1 MATQQTCCTTLYRK
15 NIQLFTSKCRNIP
28 TRNILFKN
36 YSGGRKTDYSAYY
49 HVLGLEN
56 GCDQEKVRT
65 SFLELV
71 KRYHPD
77 SGSPEADSEKFHQI
91 ERAYRELQNKFAA
104 DRWNSEKGAGEY
116 GLYYEE
122 NKQEFDIRHTAPQ
135 HRQYLSY
142 YGIGSGT
149 PQQRQKQYQKYRAMT
164 AIENVYN
171 HRISKLTINES
182 TLVTKDKQAAK
193 KIKVRSEMERLV
205 EDLIQESIARGDFD
219 NLSGSGKPL
228 PHQNTNPYVDFV
240 THKMNQVMIDNGYV
254 PEWITLQKE
263 IKIDAAEIRSKLSE
277 VRSTLGTEPLTT
289 DEVRV
294 WKQAV
299 CDQEQSVK
307 RLNKKIN
314 DYNLQVPLLEKQKL
328 LFQINLEAEKILKNG
343 KTKFDVVNKSSGA
356 SEDKYQHNNSSVLNI
371 FDYLFAGKV

>member
-1 MATQQTCCTTLYRK
+1 M
-15 NIQLFTSKCRNIP
+15 
-28 TRNILFKN
+28 RNILLKN
-36 YSGGRKTDYSAYY
+36 YSADRKTDYSEYY
-49 HVLGLEN
+49 RILGLEN

-77 SGSPEADSEKFHQI
+77 SGSPEADSEKFQQI
-91 ERAYRELQNKFAA
+91 ERAYRELQSKFAA

-122 NKQEFDIRHTAPQ
+122 VKQEFDIKHTAPQ

-142 YGIGSGT
+142 YGVGSGT

-171 HRISKLTINES
+171 HRISKLTFKES
-182 TLVTKDKQAAK
+182 TLIAKDKQAAK

-219 NLSGSGKPL
+219 NLKGSGKPL

-240 THKMNQVMIDNGYV
+240 THKMNQVLIDNGYV

-263 IKIDAAEIRSKLSE
+263 IQTDAEEIRSRLSK
-277 VRSTLGTEPLTT
+277 VRSTLGKEPLTD
-289 DEVRV
+289 DEERV

-299 CDQEQSVK
+299 CDQEPSVK
-307 RLNKKIN
+307 KLNKKIN
-314 DYNLQVPLLEKQKL
+314 DYNLQVPLLDKQKL
-328 LFQINLEAEKILKNG
+328 MFQVNVEAEKILKNG
-343 KTKFDVVNKSSGA
+343 KTKFEVVNESSGTGQ
-356 SEDKYQHNNSSVLNI
+356 DKYQQDNSSFLNI
-371 FDYLFAGKV
+371 FDFLFAGKI